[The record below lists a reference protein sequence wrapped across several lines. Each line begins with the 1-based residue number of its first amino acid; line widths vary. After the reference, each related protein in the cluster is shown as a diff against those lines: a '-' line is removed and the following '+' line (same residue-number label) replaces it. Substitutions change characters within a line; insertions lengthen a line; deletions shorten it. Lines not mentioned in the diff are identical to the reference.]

1 MQNIGINLLWLRP
14 GEVGGTET
22 YVRRV
27 LRALSEHSPDIGLH
41 LYGTPSALEAARP
54 AVRGVEEY
62 ITAASVLAPAKR
74 VVVERTWL
82 RSVMGPNLD
91 VIHHPGGTVPFSSPG
106 RSVVTIHDLQ
116 PLDDPS
122 NFSTVKRRFMAK
134 AIPNAVAHAEVV
146 ATPSDW
152 VRERVLDRFDI
163 AEDRVVTVSAFAM
176 PPDLSIGTEPSP
188 RLASILGRGPVL
200 FYPAMTMR
208 HKNHAMLFQAFAEA
222 VRHEPDLQLVCVGA
236 VGRDHEDIRG
246 MAVAASPK
254 IHLLG
259 HVPRS
264 DLDALYA
271 RSEALVFPS
280 SYEGFGLPIL
290 EAQHAELPVIASSTT
305 ALGEVVG
312 HGGVLLDPQDP
323 SAWAHAMVHRLRG
336 EDRARQIVAGREN
349 AGRYSPEATAKQQR
363 SAYERLT
370 A

>member
-22 YVRRV
+22 YIRRV
-27 LRALSEHSPDIGLH
+27 LRSLSDHSPELRLH
-41 LYGTPSALEAARP
+41 LFGTPAALEAVRP

-62 ITAASVLAPAKR
+62 ITAAGDLPPAKR

-82 RSVMGPNLD
+82 RSVMGPGLD
-91 VIHHPGGTVPFSSPG
+91 VVHHPGGTVPFSSSG

-122 NFSTVKRRFMAK
+122 NFSAVKRRFMAK
-134 AIPNAVAHAEVV
+134 AIPSAVAQADVV
-146 ATPSDW
+146 ATPSNW
-152 VRERVLDRFDI
+152 VRERVLDLFDI
-163 AEDRVVTVSAFAM
+163 AEERVVTVSAFALA
-176 PPDLSIGTEPSP
+176 PDLSVETEPSP
-188 RLASILGRGPVL
+188 RLAAILQRGPVL

-222 VRHEPDLQLVCVGA
+222 SRHEPELQLVCVGA
-236 VGRDHEDIRG
+236 IGRDHDDIRG
-246 MAVAASPK
+246 KAAAASPK

-259 HVPRS
+259 HVSRA
-264 DLDALYA
+264 DLDALYV

-290 EAQHAELPVIASSTT
+290 EAQHAELPVVASSTT
-305 ALGEVVG
+305 ALPEVVG
-312 HGGVLLDPQDP
+312 GAGELLDPHDP
-323 SAWAHAMVHRLRG
+323 SAWAHAMVHRVRG
-336 EDRARQIVAGREN
+336 EERARRIAAGREN
-349 AGRYSPEATAKQQR
+349 ASRYSPETTAAQQR